1 MDKGN
6 ITKEK
11 FFLTPTTH
19 TKGEHYEKMVT
30 DTFFDCITNCSYVPD
45 TVMLVAFN
53 RIFNTPCVSNVRY
66 LHSDDGAFSIDEGVF
81 SIDMNS
87 STKGFTRL
95 EASFFKTL
103 SERSIAFFAYDS
115 MAFVGFFEETMITF
129 YFPNDDCFYVR
140 SIFSNLTDEE
150 LLKIFDGAKKYSS
163 KKKNFQIALASKECI
178 YTTEMKDIKEMDVD
192 LEKNYCED
200 LPYDRMK
207 NILSKDEKGLVL
219 LYGEPGTGKST
230 LIRKLMFDCSPQFI
244 MMDPGIITSISD
256 SEFIV
261 FLSNN
266 ANSVIVLEDCEKL
279 LVSREESA
287 NKTIGTILNLTD
299 GIIGDAFKIKFICTF
314 NSDIKN
320 VDKALLR
327 KGRLSLKYEFKKL
340 PVEKA
345 KLIYPDANEEMTL
358 ADAYFASDENDYSK
372 VEKKK
377 IGW

>member
-30 DTFFDCITNCSYVPD
+30 DTFFDCIKNCSYVPD
-45 TVMLVAFN
+45 NYFYTAFN
-53 RIFNTPCVSNVRY
+53 RIFNTPCIHCVRNIC
-66 LHSDDGAFSIDEGVF
+66 SDDGVF
-81 SIDMNS
+81 SMRTGASMN
-87 STKGFTRL
+87 KFL
-95 EASFFKTL
+95 KIELSFLQTL
-103 SERSIAFFAYDS
+103 SERSIALFAYDTTF
-115 MAFVGFFEETMITF
+115 FVGFFEETMIRF
-129 YFPNDDCFYVR
+129 SVANDDYFVALN
-140 SIFSNLTDEE
+140 IFSNLTDEE
-150 LLKIFDGAKKYSS
+150 LMKIFDGAQEYKSI
-163 KKKNFQIALASKECI
+163 KKNFQIALASKECI
-178 YTTEMKDIKEMDVD
+178 YTSEMREIENIEVDLKKNYCDDLPYERMKDI
-192 LEKNYCED
+192 
-200 LPYDRMK
+200 
-207 NILSKDEKGLVL
+207 LSKNEKALVL

-230 LIRKLMFDCSPQFI
+230 LIRKLMFDCSPRFI

-266 ANSVIVLEDCEKL
+266 ADSVIVLEDCEKL
-279 LVSREESA
+279 LVSREETM
-287 NKTIGTILNLTD
+287 NRTIGTLLNLTD

-340 PVEKA
+340 PAEKA
-345 KLIYPDANEEMTL
+345 KAIYPEANGDMTL
-358 ADAYFASDENDYSK
+358 ADVYFASEENDFSK
-372 VEKKK
+372 EEKKK